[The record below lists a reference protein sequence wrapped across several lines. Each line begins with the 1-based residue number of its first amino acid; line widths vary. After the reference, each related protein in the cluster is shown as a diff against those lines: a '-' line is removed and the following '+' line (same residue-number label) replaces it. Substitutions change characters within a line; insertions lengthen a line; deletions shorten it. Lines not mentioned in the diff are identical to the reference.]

1 MYAVVG
7 FSPLITYT
15 YAYNIHFI
23 VLLQYLSR
31 HRRHFKN
38 IKLFKIWWIFPKNKN
53 SDFNIIDYNGSL
65 DLCEIT
71 QNYTLLLASTLQ
83 IFHKSINTMTKSS
96 LKNLIWLFE
105 IQLGSGSWLLT
116 SSPGSPDSP
125 ACPLYDNRQHIV
137 YLHICICKCIIIL
150 SHYRTHS
157 FSFDASNTFVS
168 LVTLNDSSC
177 AFRYTILMK
186 KHLTFPVGPSHSLRG
201 SLQFGQT
208 HLFTNWTSLSSC
220 AWQR

>member
-1 MYAVVG
+1 MCSKFDE
-7 FSPLITYT
+7 FS
-15 YAYNIHFI
+15 
-23 VLLQYLSR
+23 Q
-31 HRRHFKN
+31 
-38 IKLFKIWWIFPKNKN
+38 KNKN
-53 SDFNIIDYNGSL
+53 SDFNTIDYNGSL

-71 QNYTLLLASTLQ
+71 QNYTLLLASALQ